1 MLIEGIKAQI
11 DFIKYIFSFLTAFF
25 AGLIS
30 YFFLNFEKHGFWFLF
45 IVFIGVICV
54 IIALK
59 FVTIAY
65 LQKIKELKEA

>member
-11 DFIKYIFSFLTAFF
+11 DFIKYIFSFLSVSL

-30 YFFLNFEKHGFWFLF
+30 YFFLNFEKHGFLFLF